1 MIVWPFIVVASDCEE
16 VTKCEICQ
24 TELGDEP
31 HTVLEL
37 PPVLELPA
45 GSIVR
50 RKFHNPCLVAYLLA
64 HVDDPEDEIFNYI
77 NRKLVSL

>member
-1 MIVWPFIVVASDCEE
+1 MIVWPFIGAASDCEE

-31 HTVLEL
+31 HTVLE
-37 PPVLELPA
+37 PPP

-64 HVDDPEDEIFNYI
+64 HVDDPKDEIFNYI